1 MLHPLFVPGKSV
13 FFDDLYFEV
22 IEGNG
27 FGEIVLGKAGFA
39 VKLEIPHRGVEP
51 DGVTQIKFCAD
62 FINGMKNFMGAGI
75 GSGILHNHIV

>member
-1 MLHPLFVPGKSV
+1 MQHPLFVSETSI
-13 FFDDLYFEV
+13 FFDDLYFQI

-39 VKLEIPHRGVEP
+39 VKLEIPHRGVQP
-51 DGVTQIKFCAD
+51 DGMPKVKFRAD

-75 GSGILHNHIV
+75 GSGILHNHII